1 MRNISRLLRINTMQ
15 DTNDSSQTM
24 IDVNSSINKSSW
36 SFPETPVS
44 TVTHDAGWRMTGPT
58 HAKTS
63 TSILPRM
70 HAFYAPMLSI

>member
-24 IDVNSSINKSSW
+24 IDVNSSVNKSSW

-44 TVTHDAGWRMTGPT
+44 TVT
-58 HAKTS
+58 
-63 TSILPRM
+63 
-70 HAFYAPMLSI
+70 